1 MRKSI
6 ASDGGGDKTVRSDIS
21 RGGQVSAD
29 DEVALPNYLVHLQ
42 SQNDFI
48 MEMDVDQELN
58 QRGNCG
64 DSDDDNGD
72 YARDFDDTMREVKLE
87 RSHVLLGDDG
97 MQQAD
102 EGQINSVI
110 IHAGYTMD
118 PDFSQTNR

>member
-6 ASDGGGDKTVRSDIS
+6 ASDGGGDKTVRSEIS
-21 RGGQVSAD
+21 RGGQVTAD

-72 YARDFDDTMREVKLE
+72 YARDFDDTMRGVKLE
-87 RSHVLLGDDG
+87 RSNVLLGDDG